1 MVIHTNVADEN
12 IASRMS
18 IPRNLGYSIS
28 DTDKKRDWIE
38 FVTSLND
45 MVNSRNLHDSI
56 VFHGTS
62 TKALEKIRREGLEPT
77 DISGALTDACVFDDG
92 TFWGD
97 LFTAV
102 AYAEDTAFERHP
114 GSAPA
119 LIAISTKALES
130 DCILL
135 VDGATIDFPEPGL
148 TLLDDPEVQGR
159 WQGSEFDDTDWR
171 ASLADLGAIVAVH
184 QFYIPPEELTF
195 VNTTDDLECLISAL
209 ADGRRA
215 DAQAP
220 AP

>member
-1 MVIHTNVADEN
+1 MVIHMNSTNTNAFCD
-12 IASRMS
+12 
-18 IPRNLGYSIS
+18 IPHNLGYSIS
-28 DTDKKRDWIE
+28 DTEKKRQWIE
-38 FVTSLND
+38 FVTALND
-45 MVNSRNLHDSI
+45 IMNSQGLHDSI

-62 TKALEKIRREGLEPT
+62 TKALKKIRREGLEPT
-77 DISGALTDACVFDDG
+77 DISEALTDAYVFEDG

-119 LIAISTKALES
+119 LIAISTKALEN

-148 TLLDDPEVQGR
+148 TRLDDPEVQGR
-159 WQGSEFDDTDWR
+159 WEGGDFDYMDWR

-184 QFYIPPEELTF
+184 QFYIPPDELTF
-195 VNTTDDLECLISAL
+195 VSATDDLERLISRL
-209 ADGRRA
+209 ADGPPVA
-215 DAQAP
+215 TQAP
-220 AP
+220 SP